1 MKKALEPTAIHQK
14 GEVDPLMYTRPTV
27 NGVAD
32 PLAYVKPPMEDIVD
46 PLLYTRTLDDGTIDP
61 LIYTKQ
67 QLESRSEMAESV
79 SMKEPEAK
87 YEKCV
92 KIHPK
97 VVLKKRVQGEMTGE
111 QENSKVEKKQVLGA
125 VKAKN
130 SLSTNFYVQPV
141 EHRIYFNR
149 AGEEVPDKEEIV
161 CTVYIDEMP
170 HPFIIKTKEISEIV
184 KKVQR
189 RYAEAIIDYREQN
202 ASKAIEAR
210 FRDEVHHC
218 NRKVI
223 YYQAGWQKIA
233 GVMRYVRD
241 GVNWAGNFE
250 INTGMTLPSWLGCGG
265 RELLSIWRKG
275 MIVYR
280 DEIVMPSIFAFSL
293 MGVLYRPFQD
303 AGIPPHFCLFL
314 HGITGSMKTT
324 IAKIFYVQLSSDRY
338 RENIRRI
345 DADTTVSLE
354 RGIVSAG
361 YDTVTLIDDFSPA
374 KTELKKREMADKLE
388 MVIRMVGDGSSRSR
402 SNMRLDDCRGEGVRG
417 MVALTGELTGKGLSS
432 NLRCFYCKIEK
443 QNADLEAISW
453 FQDNPQAYTTLL
465 AAFADYLGNNY
476 PFIVAHIRGV
486 IKVQRER
493 ISKILKE
500 RRLID
505 SAAILFAAADIFAG
519 FLLERCELS
528 KEDVEAYLR
537 FMENGIIQSA
547 VNSQIMSAEES
558 PGVVFVQAVA
568 ALMRSNK
575 IILHSERIKMTES
588 TVGDGFEDAVFYY
601 FNPDSTHKKAVSFL
615 NNTNKYCP
623 YELREILSIMADEGI
638 IKTAP
643 NGANKRTYCVRI
655 QVGNGAKYN
664 FIKIRKTIFEAI
676 CDGTFECGKGEKE

>member
-1 MKKALEPTAIHQK
+1 MKKTIKCEDVRQK
-14 GEVDPLMYTRPTV
+14 GGVDPLMYTRPTV
-27 NGVAD
+27 SGVVD
-32 PLAYVKPPMEDIVD
+32 PLVYTKPPVEDIVD
-46 PLLYTRTLDDGTIDP
+46 PLLYTRTLDDGTFDP
-61 LIYTKQ
+61 LIYTKPPMEN
-67 QLESRSEMAESV
+67 LDEMSESV
-79 SMKEPEAK
+79 SLKEPKAK
-87 YEKCV
+87 YERCI
-92 KIHPK
+92 KICPK
-97 VVLKKRVQGEMTGE
+97 VVIKKRVQDKMTGE
-111 QENSKVEKKQVLGA
+111 QENSKVEKTQVLGV
-125 VKAKN
+125 VKAEN

-141 EHRIYFNR
+141 EHRIYSNR

-161 CTVYIDEMP
+161 CTVYINEMP

-202 ASKAIEAR
+202 APKAIEAR

-250 INTGMTLPSWLGCGG
+250 INTGMTLPSWIGCGG
-265 RELLSIWRKG
+265 RELLSIWQKG
-275 MIVYR
+275 MGVYR

-402 SNMRLDDCRGEGVRG
+402 SNMRLDDCRGEGVHG

-443 QNADLEAISW
+443 EKADLESISW
-453 FQDNPQAYTTLL
+453 FQDNHQAYTTLL
-465 AAFADYLGNNY
+465 AAFADYVSERY
-476 PFIVAHIRGV
+476 FFIVGHIRSA

-493 ISKILKE
+493 ISKVLKE

-505 SAAILFAAADIFAG
+505 SAAILFAAADVFAG
-519 FLLERCELS
+519 FLLEICELS
-528 KEDVEAYLR
+528 KEDAEEYLR

-547 VNSQIMSAEES
+547 VNSQIMSTEES
-558 PGVVFVQAVA
+558 PGVVFVQAIA

-575 IILHSERIKMTES
+575 LILHSEKIKMTES
-588 TVGDGFEDAVFYY
+588 TMGDGFEDASFYY
-601 FNPDSTHKKAVSFL
+601 FNPDSIHKKAVSFL
-615 NNTNKYCP
+615 NNTNRYCP
-623 YELREILSIMADEGI
+623 YELKEILSIMADEGI

-643 NGANKRTYCVRI
+643 NGMKKRTYCVRV
-655 QVGNGAKYN
+655 QLENGKKYN
-664 FIKIRKTIFEAI
+664 FFKIRKTIFEAI
-676 CDGTFECGKGEKE
+676 CDGTYERSKGERE